1 ERHRGDAVRLRVTKR
16 VAVAQVTAERFRCAC
31 CVRGA
36 LAGTREEPR
45 VQRLVLAACLLFSG
59 LCALIDQLVWTRWLG
74 LSFGTTTEAIA
85 AVLSVF
91 FGGLALGNW
100 LAARRLA
107 RVARPLR
114 VYVALEAAIGV
125 FALLSLPLL
134 RRMG

>member
-1 ERHRGDAVRLRVTKR
+1 MRLLRPRRARRGPA
-16 VAVAQVTAERFRCAC
+16 
-31 CVRGA
+31 GA
-36 LAGTREEPR
+36 RM
-45 VQRLVLAACLLFSG
+45 QQFVLAVCLLFSG

-134 RRMG
+134 RHLGARYERVGVPES